1 MMIVMT
7 ELQFWNKLSIMRFRS
22 TIVLFLMVAAE
33 KVTKVAGKGLQERAT
48 ALRRTGLGS
57 SVTRGRK
64 TFYGFGP
71 HPRPKAIPF
80 GLAPICFG
88 SETGTEYKK
97 QPRPKA
103 LIVLVQVQ
111 VLELRLNIFLVHLH
125 KIRPYSSNFN
135 TI

>member
-1 MMIVMT
+1 VI
-7 ELQFWNKLSIMRFRS
+7 
-22 TIVLFLMVAAE
+22 
-33 KVTKVAGKGLQERAT
+33 
-48 ALRRTGLGS
+48 
-57 SVTRGRK
+57 RGRK
-64 TFYGFGP
+64 TLYGFGP